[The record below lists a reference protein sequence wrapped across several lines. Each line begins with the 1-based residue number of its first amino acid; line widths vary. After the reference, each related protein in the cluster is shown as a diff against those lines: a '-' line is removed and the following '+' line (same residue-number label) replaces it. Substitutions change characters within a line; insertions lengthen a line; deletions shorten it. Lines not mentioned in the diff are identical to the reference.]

1 MVDYSGIGARIKTM
15 RKERNMTQEEL
26 AEAAGLGSTHIS
38 HVENGTTK
46 LSVKSLIAIINALE
60 CSADELLCIEVTQ
73 AKTSRNSWITALVED
88 CNEVEVKLITDT
100 IIAMKRSMRQMSLG
114 EE

>member
-1 MVDYSGIGARIKTM
+1 MVDYSGIGAQIRAL
-15 RKERNMTQEEL
+15 RKERNMTQEQL
-26 AEAAGLGSTHIS
+26 AEAAGLGATHVS

-46 LSVKSLIAIINALE
+46 LSVRALIAIINALD
-60 CSADELLCIEVTQ
+60 CSADELLCVEVAQ
-73 AKTSRNSWITALVED
+73 AKAARSNWITPLVED

-100 IIAMKRSMRQMSLG
+100 IIALKRSMRQMHLG